1 MSSSLRYKIQQPT
14 SNQMPYPAIFMIH
27 GYGSNADDLFSF
39 APYLPQ
45 DHVIIS
51 LEAPLPL
58 PQMGFTWYS
67 IHFDAPQDQWT
78 DVPQAKAALDVILK
92 NIHALVAEHSIDPN
106 NITLLGFS
114 QGAILSW
121 ALALNNPNHF
131 RRIVA
136 LSGYINQD
144 LITSNTVTF
153 SAFASHGKIDPVI
166 PFEWAKETIEPLVK
180 QNNEI
185 QFHAFE
191 AGHTVNQENF
201 MALLEWLKQT
211 QKD

>member
-1 MSSSLRYKIQQPT
+1 MSSILHYKIQRPT
-14 SNQMPYPAIFMIH
+14 GDQKPYPVIFMLH

-45 DHVIIS
+45 DHVVIS

-58 PQMGFTWYS
+58 PQMGFAWYS

-78 DVPQAKAALDVILK
+78 DIPQAKEALNIILE
-92 NIHALVAEHSIDPN
+92 NIAKLSIEHNLDPN
-106 NITLLGFS
+106 HITLLGFS

-121 ALALNNPNHF
+121 ALAHNNPNHF

-136 LSGYINQD
+136 LSGYINKD

-153 SAFASHGKIDPVI
+153 SAFASHGKADPII
-166 PFEWAKETIEPLVK
+166 PFEWAKKTIEPLAK
-180 QNNEI
+180 QSHRI

-191 AGHTVNQENF
+191 AGHTVTQENF
-201 MALLEWLKQT
+201 LALLEWLKQT
-211 QKD
+211 